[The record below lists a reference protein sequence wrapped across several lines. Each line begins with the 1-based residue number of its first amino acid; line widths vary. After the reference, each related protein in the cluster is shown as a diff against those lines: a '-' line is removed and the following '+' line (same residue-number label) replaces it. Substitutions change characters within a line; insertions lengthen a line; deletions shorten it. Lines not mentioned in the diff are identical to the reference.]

1 MTNLSQY
8 GWDDAVAAAWKSAEH
23 SGALPGRVIAD
34 FGTSLKVAIP
44 EVISA
49 DLSGKLAHYSSRQ
62 DAPKVG
68 DWVAVRQF
76 DSGRA
81 VIEALL
87 PRRSEIARKAPGKQ
101 TTKQIIAANVD
112 VAFILLAVDKDFSVE
127 RLRRFLFQLSINR
140 ISPIVVLNKT
150 DKTEELERF
159 VSQIKQFE
167 VPILT
172 MVATEG
178 KGVEE
183 LVLYIPSGKTAILL
197 GSSGVGKSTLTN
209 QLLGRDIQ
217 ATQTVRESDDTGRHT
232 TVHREL
238 FVLPHGGLLI
248 DTPGIRELQL
258 WGTEDDL
265 YANFDDVTK
274 LTSQCRFTTCQHGDE
289 DGCAVRHA
297 LKTGL
302 LTQDKYKAF
311 LLMKDEVSSLAK
323 RTVAKARRTNAKS
336 KRSLNKQN
344 RDLMNEMRDDMM
356 D

>member
-1 MTNLSQY
+1 MTYLSQY
-8 GWDDAVAAAWKSAEH
+8 GWDDTRAATWKSAEH
-23 SGALPGRVIAD
+23 TGTLPGRVIAD

-49 DLSGKLAHYSSRQ
+49 ELSGKLAHYTSRL

-87 PRRSEIARKAPGKQ
+87 PRRSEIARKVAGKQ

-112 VAFILLAVDKDFSVE
+112 IAFVLLAVDKDFSVD
-127 RLRRFLFQLSINR
+127 RLRRFLFQLSIND
-140 ISPIVVLNKT
+140 IKPVIVLNKA
-150 DKTEELERF
+150 DKTEDLDSF
-159 VSQIKQFE
+159 IAQIKSFE
-167 VPILT
+167 APIIST
-172 MVATEG
+172 IASQG
-178 KGVEE
+178 IGVDKLMEF
-183 LVLYIPSGKTAILL
+183 ITPGKTAILL

-209 QLLGRDIQ
+209 QLLGREAQ
-217 ATQTVRESDDTGRHT
+217 ATNTVRESDDTGRHT

-238 FVLPHGGLLI
+238 FVLPNGGLLV

-265 YANFDDVTK
+265 YGNFDDIDR
-274 LTSQCRFTTCQHGDE
+274 LTHQCTFNTCQHGTDE
-289 DGCAVRHA
+289 GCAVQRA

-302 LTQDKYKAF
+302 LTEEKFAAYLK
-311 LLMKDEVSSLAK
+311 MKKELSSLRERNA
-323 RTVAKARRTNAKS
+323 VIQRRKGAKS
-336 KRSLNKQN
+336 KRSIAKQD
-344 RDLMNEMRDDMM
+344 RDLMREMREDQY
-356 D
+356 